1 MRKPGGEENYKFI
14 FTFNYI
20 IDTGFFVWLSMTVG
34 LWKDSNEEK
43 SSALCAEGK
52 NSSEGFETWCLPL
65 DWCDC
70 FLRVIER
77 LN

>member
-1 MRKPGGEENYKFI
+1 MQKAGGEENYRFI
-14 FTFNYI
+14 FTCNYI

-43 SSALCAEGK
+43 GSALGAEGE
-52 NSSEGFETWCLPL
+52 NSSKGFETRCLQL

-70 FLRVIER
+70 FWRVVEM